1 MAKPLG
7 NSVVVK
13 EPWIEVRSSTET
25 VGVRKV
31 IPTKA
36 VAGEIT
42 RSLASVKR
50 SVEELGRI
58 CKHSVVLLQK
68 ALADLSDENRGSVP
82 PVAESVAL
90 CRYALA
96 PRSLGRPFFR
106 FHSINMGVTYDIEI
120 GYLLVGDLPN
130 TVGLLLGKIP
140 QGTYA
145 CLRYLGKNCGYQ
157 GNKALIDWIRASGYE
172 MDNWDTELGDTFA
185 CRYEVYL
192 SDIEREP
199 DNKQWLKEL
208 AIKLRD

>member
-13 EPWIEVRSSTET
+13 EPWIEVRGSTET

-31 IPTKA
+31 IPTKT
-36 VAGEIT
+36 VAGEIP

-50 SVEELGRI
+50 LVEE
-58 CKHSVVLLQK
+58 V
-68 ALADLSDENRGSVP
+68 
-82 PVAESVAL
+82 
-90 CRYALA
+90 A
-96 PRSLGRPFFR
+96 PRCLGQPFFR

-120 GYLLVGDLPN
+120 GYLLVGQLPN
-130 TVGLLLGKIP
+130 TADLLLGKLP

-145 CLRYLGKNCGYQ
+145 CLRYLGKNRGYQ
-157 GNKALIDWIRASGYE
+157 GNKALIDWIRASGYK
-172 MDNWDTELGDTFA
+172 MDRWDTELGDTFA
-185 CRYEVYL
+185 CRYEVYI